1 MHHFALFGPPAS
13 GKGTQAALLAEA
25 TGCITLSTGRL
36 LREALAAGSPIG
48 LEAKRFIDEGQLV
61 PDDTV
66 NTLVRETIAAL
77 DPATPGILF
86 DGYPRSLPQ
95 AEALEQILRDC
106 DGHGVDL
113 VLSLDVSDEEVIRRL
128 AARRE
133 CSTCGAVYNLV
144 FKPPRDPGRC
154 DSCGAENSLVQ
165 RPDDHPEAITKRLE
179 VYQRQTQPL
188 IQHYRDADVLVTLP
202 GEATISEV
210 QALALEA
217 IHRFHGRQGSP

>member
-48 LEAKRFIDEGQLV
+48 LEAKRYIDEGRLV
-61 PDDTV
+61 PDETV
-66 NTLVRETIAAL
+66 NILVRETIAAL
-77 DPATPGILF
+77 DPATIGILF

-95 AEALEQILRDC
+95 AEALEQILNDC

-113 VLSLDVSDEEVIRRL
+113 VLSLDVSDDEVIRRL

-133 CSTCGAVYNLV
+133 CSACGAVYNLV

-154 DSCGAENSLVQ
+154 DSCGAEDSLTQ
-165 RPDDHPEAITKRLE
+165 RPDDRPEAITKRLE

-188 IQHYRDADVLVTLP
+188 IQHYLEAGVLVTLP
-202 GEATISEV
+202 GEGKIPEV
-210 QALALEA
+210 QSLALEA
-217 IHRFHGRQGSP
+217 IRQFHERQASS